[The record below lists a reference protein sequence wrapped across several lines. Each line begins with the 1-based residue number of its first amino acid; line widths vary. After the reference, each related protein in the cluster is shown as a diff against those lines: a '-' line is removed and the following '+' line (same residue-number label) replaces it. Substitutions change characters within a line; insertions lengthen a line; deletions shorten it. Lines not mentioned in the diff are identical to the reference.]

1 MTTFLTIESTCDETA
16 AAVITDSLSVL
27 GSAVATQDELHERFH
42 GVVPEI
48 AARAHVERILPVIE
62 LALGRANME
71 LDDIDVIA
79 VANEPGLAGS
89 LLVGLVAAKTLA
101 LALGKPLVTINHLWA
116 HVFACQLDREDS
128 IFPCVGMVV
137 SGGHSTLYECRSPV
151 EFDVLGGTIDD
162 AAGEA
167 FDKVASLLGL
177 PYPGGPA
184 ISKVAEKGNRKAY
197 QLPRTFIKDDKLQF
211 SFSGL
216 KTAVRYKLVGPG
228 RHDFSELKLDE
239 QTVADLAAS
248 FEEAVVDVLVAKALL
263 ALRKTGLA
271 RLCVGG
277 GVAANRR
284 FRERLTQEANA
295 AGCEVIIAKPSLC
308 TDNAVMGAIAVER
321 WKAGMVETLDVD
333 ILAGLQRQRDQ
344 AS

>member
-1 MTTFLTIESTCDETA
+1 MTGMTIFLTIETTCDETA
-16 AAVITDSLSVL
+16 AAIVTDQLEVL
-27 GSAVATQDELHERFH
+27 GSAVATQDELHERFR

-62 LALGRANME
+62 LALQRAE
-71 LDDIDVIA
+71 KSLEDLDVIA

-101 LALGKPLVTINHLWA
+101 LTLKKPLITINHLWA
-116 HVFACQLDREDS
+116 HVYACQLGQRAS

-137 SGGHSTLYECRSPV
+137 SGGHSTLYECRSAV
-151 EFDVLGGTIDD
+151 DFEVLGGTIDD

-184 ISKVAEKGNRKAY
+184 ISKAAEHGDPTAY
-197 QLPRTFIKDDKLQF
+197 ELPRTFIHDDQLHF

-216 KTAVRYKLVGPG
+216 KTAVRYKIVGPG
-228 RHDFSELKLDE
+228 KHDFQDLQLDE
-239 QTVADLAAS
+239 QVVADLAAS

-263 ALRKTGLA
+263 ALQKTGLK

-284 FRERLTQEANA
+284 FRSRLELATQQ
-295 AGCEVIIAKPSLC
+295 AGCELLIAKPQLC

-321 WKAGMVETLDVD
+321 WRAGHRDSLEVD
-333 ILAGLQRQRDQ
+333 ILAGLQR
-344 AS
+344 

>member
-1 MTTFLTIESTCDETA
+1 MTNFLTIETTCDETA
-16 AAVITDSLSVL
+16 AAVITEELEVL
-27 GSAVATQDELHERFH
+27 GSAVATQDELHEQFG

-62 LALGRANME
+62 LTLQRAKKSLQDM
-71 LDDIDVIA
+71 DVIA
-79 VANEPGLAGS
+79 VANEPGLGGS

-101 LALGKPLVTINHLWA
+101 LSLGKPLITINHLWA
-116 HVFACQLDREDS
+116 HVFACQLGKQES

-137 SGGHSTLYECRSPV
+137 SGGHSTLYRCDSPV
-151 EFDVLGGTIDD
+151 SFEVLGGTIDD

-184 ISKVAEKGNRKAY
+184 ISKVAEQGNRKAY
-197 QLPRTFIKDDKLQF
+197 ALPRTFMRDDEIHF

-228 RHDFSELKLDE
+228 RHDFSELKIE
-239 QTVADLAAS
+239 PQVVADLAAS
-248 FEEAVVDVLVAKALL
+248 FEEAVVDILVSKALL
-263 ALRKTGLA
+263 ALKKTGLK

-284 FRERLTQEANA
+284 FRERLA
-295 AGCEVIIAKPSLC
+295 IAMSDEGYELQIARMDLC

-321 WKAGMVETLDVD
+321 WKAGLTESLDVD
-333 ILAGLQRQRDQ
+333 VLAGLQR
-344 AS
+344 